1 MVNESEKLIKEK
13 YKTQGYKCLRNGQ
26 PDFIFFKEDEF
37 GNILTESVFFCEV
50 KGTGDNI
57 RLNQY
62 KCMEILK
69 KLGLNVKLEIVET
82 VNIKTYVKTDLN
94 KIYSRI
100 EELRK
105 EKLSTTYIKTKIMKE
120 FDISR
125 SGFYRHLKILIKDK
139 INKDLN

>member
-13 YKTQGYKCLRNGQ
+13 YEKQGYKSIRNGQ
-26 PDFIFFKEDEF
+26 PDFIFFREDEF
-37 GNILTESVFFCEV
+37 GNILPESVFFCEV

-62 KCMEILK
+62 KCLEILK
-69 KLGLNVKLEIVET
+69 KLGLNVKVEIVET
-82 VNIKTYVKTDLN
+82 VNIQTYGKKDLN

-105 EKLSTTYIKTKIMKE
+105 ENLMTTGIKMKIMQE
-120 FDISR
+120 FNISR
-125 SGFYRHLKILIKDK
+125 AGFYRHLKIIKGDK
-139 INKDLN
+139 K